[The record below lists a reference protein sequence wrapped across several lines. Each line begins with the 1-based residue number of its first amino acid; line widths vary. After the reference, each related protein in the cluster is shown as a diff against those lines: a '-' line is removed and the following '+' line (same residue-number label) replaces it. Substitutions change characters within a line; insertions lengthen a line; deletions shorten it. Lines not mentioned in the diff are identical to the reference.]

1 MALTITGVYPATG
14 STLGG
19 DTVTVSGTDLNTVTT
34 CTVGGTTA
42 PDFEILSAK
51 FLRILT
57 PAGSVGTANIVL
69 GDGSTTVTLT
79 AQYTYAVPTSDA
91 TLTSTLARKVRID
104 VNTGTAESPAWTQV
118 RAITTLQAPI
128 SPTMQDDS
136 DYDSDGW
143 GSQAKTMLAWSLTA
157 TISRKVGAV
166 SGTYDPGQEKIRA
179 AHDQFGA
186 AGLVQV
192 RWYDREGGPEA
203 YTGYAHVGWEPQG
216 GGPDALDTVNV
227 TLTGQ
232 GKRTTITN
240 PAA

>member
-19 DTVTVSGTDLNTVTT
+19 DTITVSGTDLNTVTT
-34 CTVGGTTA
+34 VTVGGTAA
-42 PDFEILSAK
+42 PDFEILNAK

-57 PAGSVGTANIVL
+57 PPGTAGTANIVL

-79 AQYTYAVPTSDA
+79 AQYTYAAPTSDA
-91 TLTSTLARKVRID
+91 VLTSTLARKFRID
-104 VNTGTAESPAWTQV
+104 VNTGTAGSPIWTQV
-118 RAITTLQAPI
+118 RAITTMATPI

-143 GSQAKTMLAWSLTA
+143 GSQAKTMLAWSITA
-157 TISRKVGAV
+157 TLSRKVGAT
-166 SGTYDPGQEKIRA
+166 SGNYDPGQEKIRS
-179 AHDQFGA
+179 AHDQFGPD
-186 AGLVQV
+186 GLVQL
-192 RWYDREGGPEA
+192 RWYDRTGGPEA
-203 YTGYAHVGWEPQG
+203 YTGFAHVGWEPQG
-216 GGPDALDTVNV
+216 GDAPALDTVNL

-232 GKRTTITN
+232 GKRTTIAN

>member
-1 MALTITGVYPATG
+1 MALAITGVYPATG

-19 DTVTVSGTDLNTVTT
+19 DTLTVSGTDIDTVTT
-34 CTVGGTTA
+34 CTVGGTAA
-42 PDFEILSAK
+42 PDIEILSETL
-51 FLRILT
+51 LRVLT
-57 PAGSVGTANIVL
+57 PAHAAGTAAIVL
-69 GDGSTTVTLT
+69 GDGSTTVTL
-79 AQYTYAVPTSDA
+79 AGQYTYVVPTGDA
-91 TLTSTLARKVRID
+91 TLTSTLARKFRID
-104 VNTGTAESPAWTQV
+104 VNAGTAGAPVWTQV
-118 RAITTLQAPI
+118 RAITTMATPI

-143 GSQAKTMLAWSLTA
+143 GSSAKTMLAWSLTA
-157 TISRKVGAV
+157 TLSRKVGAT
-166 SGTYDPGQEKIRA
+166 SGDYDPGQERIRQ
-179 AHDQFGA
+179 AHDQFGP

-216 GGPDALDTVNV
+216 GDTSALDTVNV

-232 GKRTTITN
+232 GKRTAITN

>member
-19 DTVTVSGTDLNTVTT
+19 DTITVSGTDLNTVTT
-34 CTVGGTTA
+34 VTVGGTAA

-57 PAGSVGTANIVL
+57 PAGSAGAVNIVV

-79 AQYTYAVPTSDA
+79 GQFTYAVPTGGGV
-91 TLTSTLARKVRID
+91 LTSTLARKFRVD
-104 VNTGTAESPAWTQV
+104 VNTGSAASPVWTQV
-118 RAITTLQAPI
+118 RAITTMAAPVT
-128 SPTMQDDS
+128 PTMQDDS

-157 TISRKVGAV
+157 TISRKIDAITGD
-166 SGTYDPGQEKIRA
+166 YDPGQERIRA
-179 AHDQFGA
+179 AHDQFSAG
-186 AGLVQV
+186 GLVQI
-192 RWYDREGGPEA
+192 RWYDRTGGPEA
-203 YTGYAHVGWEPQG
+203 YSGYAHVGWESQG
-216 GGPDALDTVNV
+216 GDTTALDSVNI

-232 GKRTTITN
+232 GKRLTITN